1 MIPLTLDPWNGWI
14 LDDDG
19 FLKDPAGNAFLP
31 SDLNAS
37 FWARQL
43 LQEQLGTPGAI
54 RAMKSHLQREI
65 AKHSRTFLVEIRD
78 ADHQDAEPILS
89 YKLR

>member
-43 LQEQLGTPGAI
+43 LQEQLEHPAPY
-54 RAMKSHLQREI
+54 A
-65 AKHSRTFLVEIRD
+65 
-78 ADHQDAEPILS
+78 P
-89 YKLR
+89 